1 VNVLGEVKLEMTKS
15 EMSGDKNTVSLDV
28 VEMISKACD
37 FIENI
42 KKMAADG
49 NKMAINVDG
58 FVFSFGKGKG
68 EYDLDLK
75 VNLTVKPKTSN

>member
-1 VNVLGEVKLEMTKS
+1 MGEVKLEMTKS
-15 EMSGDKNTVSLDV
+15 EMSGDKNTVNLDV
-28 VEMISKACD
+28 VEMIGKARD
-37 FIENI
+37 FMETV

-58 FVFSFGKGKG
+58 FIFSFGKGKG

-75 VNLTVKPKTSN
+75 VNLTVKPKTSK